1 MVKSIAALTA
11 AVLVTAAFAAPAE
24 AARKR
29 SRVIEYGPR
38 ERVAM
43 LPAPRARLTVR
54 RRSYLDAGTEVN
66 RGERKFSDY
75 ATPLGYLAASPT
87 DPYRP
92 GDIVRPTSG
101 WWNY

>member
-1 MVKSIAALTA
+1 MLKPIAALTA
-11 AVLVTAAFAAPAE
+11 VALVTMALAAPAE

-38 ERVAM
+38 ARVAA

-66 RGERKFSDY
+66 RGERKFTDY
-75 ATPLGYLAASPT
+75 ATPLGYLSSSPV

-92 GDIVRPTSG
+92 GDIYRSTSG

>member
-1 MVKSIAALTA
+1 MLKPIVVLTGVALLTA
-11 AVLVTAAFAAPAE
+11 ALAAPAE

-38 ERVAM
+38 ERVAA

-66 RGERKFSDY
+66 RGERKYSDY

-92 GDIVRPTSG
+92 GDIIRPTSG
-101 WWNY
+101 WWNP